1 MTPEQEAVLHKIDK
15 KVSNIETVCMGCQET
30 LSAHD
35 LMLHGRPGNAK
46 NPGLSSRALVI
57 EQRVDSVEEAQ
68 EKSVKWLRTQL
79 GVIIAATI
87 AVLSK
92 WFVKG

>member
-15 KVSNIETVCMGCQET
+15 KVSNIETVCTGCQET

-35 LMLHGRPGNAK
+35 LTLHGRPGNAK
-46 NPGLSSRALVI
+46 NPGLSGRALVL
-57 EQRVDSVEEAQ
+57 EQRVDSVEETQ
-68 EKSVKWLRTQL
+68 EKSVRWLRAQL
-79 GVIIAATI
+79 GAIIAAAL
-87 AVLSK
+87 AVLGK

>member
-15 KVSNIETVCMGCQET
+15 KVSNIETVCTGCQET
-30 LSAHD
+30 ITAHD
-35 LMLHGRPGNAK
+35 LMLHGKAGNAQ
-46 NPGLSSRALVI
+46 NPGLTTRTSLL
-57 EQRVDSVEEAQ
+57 EQRAQATEDAQ
-68 EKSVKWLRTQL
+68 EKSVKWLRAQL
-79 GVIIAATI
+79 GAIIAATI